1 MLIYAIIPARKGS
14 KGIKDKNIVKINKKP
29 LIQYSIDIAKKSKFI
44 NKIIVSSDSMK
55 YLEIASQSCDIIKH
69 LRPKNISLDNSNDIE
84 FFLHCINFLKQS
96 KINLPDLF
104 IHLRPTTPL
113 RDVNKVDE
121 AIKIMINAKNSS
133 LRSVH
138 ETSSSVYKY
147 FEIKKNKLVTIFDN
161 NYNIEKSN
169 IGRQSFQKTYAPN
182 GYVDIIKLK
191 HIMKYEQ
198 LHGSNVYPYITE
210 QVIELDSHYDLD
222 LLKAKMKS
230 K

>member
-14 KGIKDKNIVKINKKP
+14 KGIKDKNIIKINNKP
-29 LIQYSIDIAKKSKFI
+29 LIQYSIDVAQNSKFI
-44 NKIIVSSDSMK
+44 DKIIVSSDSKK
-55 YLEIASQSCDIIKH
+55 YLKIASLNSDIIQH

-84 FFLHCINFLKQS
+84 FFLHCIKFLKKS

-113 RDVNKVDE
+113 RDVNIVDK
-121 AIKIMINAKNSS
+121 AIKIMVNAKNSS

-161 NYNIEKSN
+161 DNNIEKSN
-169 IGRQSFQKTYAPN
+169 FNRQSFHKTYAPN
-182 GYVDIIKLK
+182 GYVDIIKIK